1 LHQSLAQL
9 RCLCCENDTASH
21 LSRRDLRPRQQLYNL
36 CWLKLRQ
43 VGDHT
48 PSLLSHANTFNSC
61 CSMSGFCGSTP
72 AYCGAGECYSGACNG
87 TSSGVTTDG
96 TCGPNTGGLLCQNPL
111 FGPCCSTSGYCG
123 NGTDYCGAGNC
134 YSGSCDTDIGGL
146 STTGECGPLFAGNKT
161 CTGTQ
166 FGTCCSTDGYCGNGT
181 DYCSSGHCYSGACEA
196 STTTSITPPGP
207 TQTGIA
213 ANCNAYYLTPS
224 TGKHRSPTFVL
235 C

>member
-1 LHQSLAQL
+1 MTQPAISADGT
-9 RCLCCENDTASH
+9 CGANNNYTTC
-21 LSRRDLRPRQQLYNL
+21 
-36 CWLKLRQ
+36 
-43 VGDHT
+43 VGSNFGRSVIT
-48 PSLLSHANTFNSC
+48 PPSLLSHANTVNSC

-72 AYCGAGECYSGACNG
+72 AYCGAGDCYSGACNG

-196 STTTSITPPGP
+196 STTTSVSSTSSTSSLTPPGP

-224 TGKHRSPTFVL
+224 TGKHRSSTFVL